1 MVKPA
6 EKRQAVV
13 WLKDV
18 FHIDTRRAC
27 RLVLIERSTFYI
39 KHHPRDYT
47 YLKMKIRDIANSRP
61 RFGARRVWAM
71 LRREGLKV
79 NKKVVRKLY
88 KQMGLSLRWH
98 KTTRRI
104 SRLRMAPIQATRPG
118 QRWSLDFMAD
128 KLASGAKFRLLNV
141 LDLYSRKCLG
151 SVVSRSFSSTRVIAE
166 LDKMAI
172 KHGGYPE
179 IITLDNGTEF
189 TSLIFDAWA
198 RKHRIKLDFIT
209 PGKPCENGFI
219 ESFNGRLRDECLQAE
234 IFRTLEEAQF
244 KISLWQ
250 KDYNCV
256 RPHTSLKDQT
266 PDKVWQLFQQDLARR
281 QIMT

>member
-6 EKRQAVV
+6 EKRQAVA

-18 FHIDTRRAC
+18 FQIDTRRAC
-27 RLVLIERSTFYI
+27 RLILIERSTFYL

-47 YLKMKIRDIANSRP
+47 YLKMRIRDIANSRP

-71 LRREGLKV
+71 LRQEGLKV

-88 KQMGLSLRWH
+88 RQMSLTLRWH
-98 KTTRRI
+98 KTTRKV
-104 SRLRMAPIQATRPG
+104 SRLRTAPMQAIRPG
-118 QRWSLDFMAD
+118 QRWSLDFMSD
-128 KLASGAKFRLLNV
+128 KLSSGTKFRLLNV
-141 LDLYSRKCLG
+141 IDLYSRKCLN
-151 SVVSRSFSSTRVIAE
+151 SVVSRSYPSTKVIAE
-166 LDKMAI
+166 LDKIGM
-172 KHGGYPE
+172 KYGYPD

-189 TSLIFDAWA
+189 TSLIFDEWG

-219 ESFNGRLRDECLQAE
+219 ESFNGRLRDECLQTE
-234 IFRTLEEAQF
+234 CFRTLEEAQI